1 MSDLDYE
8 DMYNDKPA
16 DETSIG
22 IVRRAFERVFGSD
35 VGEGVTSSA
44 LSQDT
49 VNVQSRVFIGD
60 IKAKRNAYVVNVFPA
75 SADVAI
81 GNMDIK
87 NNAEVV
93 NLFLDDATLNRL
105 FPPKDS
111 NQEVAEANEDSGL
124 SEPINLDKRNED

>member
-8 DMYNDKPA
+8 DMYNDKPT

-22 IVRRAFERVFGSD
+22 IVRKAFKRVFGSD

-44 LSQDT
+44 LRQDA
-49 VNVQSRVFIGD
+49 VNVQSRIFIGD
-60 IKAKRNAYVVNVFPA
+60 ITTGRNVNVVNVFPA

-81 GNMDIK
+81 GNMDIED
-87 NNAEVV
+87 NVEVV
-93 NLFLDDATLNRL
+93 NLFLDNATLNRL

-124 SEPINLDKRNED
+124 SEPINLDKSDED